1 MIALGA
7 HAEFIIAAYVGV
19 FAGLAGLIGW
29 TVFAARQ
36 TRRRLE
42 ELGENQRASSSAR

>member
-19 FAGLAGLIGW
+19 FAGLAALIGW
-29 TVFAARQ
+29 TVFATRQ

-42 ELGENQRASSSAR
+42 ELGDSQRANSSAQ

>member
-29 TVFAARQ
+29 TVLTTRQ
-36 TRRRLE
+36 TKRRLE
-42 ELGENQRASSSAR
+42 ELGDTRSNSSVQ

>member
-1 MIALGA
+1 MIELGA

-19 FAGLAGLIGW
+19 FLGVALLIGQ

-36 TRRRLE
+36 TRRRLA
-42 ELGENQRASSSAR
+42 ELGDSPRPDAPAK

>member
-29 TVFAARQ
+29 TVLAARQ
-36 TRRRLE
+36 TKRRLE
-42 ELGENQRASSSAR
+42 ELDDIQRANSSTQ